1 MIQRVQ
7 SLFFFFSAICSVT
20 IVYTFPVLQDETTS
34 YFLKEYFPYARLCVL
49 LSAVLSV
56 FAIFQFKTRKR
67 QQLIASFSRLMITI
81 AFFLIFFLH
90 SDEKVFGLGM
100 LLLIIPFI
108 TLIAANF
115 FINRDEK
122 LIKSADRIR

>member
-7 SLFFFFSAICSVT
+7 SLLFLFSSLCLII
-20 IVYTFPVLQDETTS
+20 IVYKFPVLEDDTTT
-34 YFLKEYFPYARLCVL
+34 YLLKEYFPYVRLCIFFSAA
-49 LSAVLSV
+49 LSM
-56 FAIFQFKTRKR
+56 FAIFQFKVRKR

-81 AFFLIFFLH
+81 AVCLILFLH
-90 SDEKVFGLGM
+90 SEGKSFGIGM

-108 TLIAANF
+108 GLIGANI
-115 FINRDEK
+115 FIKRDEK